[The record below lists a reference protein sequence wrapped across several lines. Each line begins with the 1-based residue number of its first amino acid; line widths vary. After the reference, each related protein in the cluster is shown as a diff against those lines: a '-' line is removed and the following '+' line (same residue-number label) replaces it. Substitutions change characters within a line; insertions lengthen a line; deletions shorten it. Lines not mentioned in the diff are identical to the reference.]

1 MNNLF
6 LRKAEY
12 SDMDLLYVW
21 ANDPVVR
28 ENSFKTDA
36 IPYDNHVKWFNKMM
50 EDESVLQFILMNNNT
65 PVGQI
70 RLNVD
75 KDVAEI
81 GYSIAKEYRGKGYGH
96 RIIQLVSSIVNKQ
109 YPDIKKLVAKVKPN
123 NIDSNRIFLNEGF
136 DLEYSCYVLNV
147 GECKEKN
154 DTE

>member
-50 EDESVLQFILMNNNT
+50 EDESVLQFILMNDNT

-147 GECKEKN
+147 E
-154 DTE
+154 DV